1 MHFEASSTVCGEP
14 IDAHSVQRSGTLAR
28 IVDATNHVF
37 MFDPTTTTADGL
49 YGVARIGWRRAS
61 TFAGFCAHHDN
72 VTFAPI
78 DDHDFVATPE
88 QCFLLAY
95 RALCHELHARV
106 QSQRAQRHIRD
117 AGDRGFAPGAQVVFQ
132 LKHDAIAY
140 HLQRG
145 FVAFEELRNLMNREL
160 RDRSYSNIVS
170 VILTFSG
177 PLSVAGAG
185 LVSPTRDI
193 DGVSLQDL
201 ADQTVP
207 QESLFYNVIA
217 GQQGGAIVLS
227 WRRGTTKPALFVQSV
242 LKRPQCQIASLLL
255 QFAFAHL
262 QNMYFSSDWWVG
274 LRPAQ
279 KSHLWKLASIADPYY
294 TQFEYRAVSN
304 LLPWTIINRTHG
316 DGGVSPVD
324 ELLVA
329 SMERTGKRAG

>member
-1 MHFEASSTVCGEP
+1 MRGALRRGRHQTCMHFEASSRACGEP

-28 IVDATNHVF
+28 IVDATNHVC
-37 MFDPTTTTADGL
+37 MFDPTSTTAEGL
-49 YGVARIGWRRAS
+49 YSIARIGWRRAS

-72 VTFAPI
+72 SAFAPI
-78 DDHDFVATPE
+78 DDHDFVATPK

-106 QSQRAQRHIRD
+106 QSQRAQPHVRD
-117 AGDRGFAPGAQVVFQ
+117 AGDRGFAPDDQALFQ

-145 FVAFEELRNLMNREL
+145 FVVVDELRNLMNREL
-160 RDRSYSNIVS
+160 RDGVYSNV
-170 VILTFSG
+170 VNVVLTFSG
-177 PLSVAGAG
+177 TLSVAGAG

-201 ADQTVP
+201 ADQAVP

-217 GQQGGAIVLS
+217 TQQGGALVLS
-227 WRRGTTKPALFVQSV
+227 WRRGTTKPELFVRSI
-242 LKRPQCQIASLLL
+242 LKRPQPQVASLLL

-262 QNMYFSSDWWVG
+262 QNMYFSPIWWAG

-279 KSHLWKLASIADPYY
+279 KSHLWKLASLADPYY
-294 TQFEYRAVSN
+294 TEFEYRAVSN
-304 LLPWTIINRTHG
+304 LLPWTGINTTHT
-316 DGGVSPVD
+316 DGIVS
-324 ELLVA
+324 
-329 SMERTGKRAG
+329 